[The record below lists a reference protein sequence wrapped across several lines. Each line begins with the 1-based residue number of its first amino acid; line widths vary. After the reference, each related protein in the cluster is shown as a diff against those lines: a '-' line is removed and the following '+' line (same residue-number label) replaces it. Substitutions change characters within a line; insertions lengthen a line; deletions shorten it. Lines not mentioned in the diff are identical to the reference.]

1 MQAFFYILSIFW
13 GLWVLF
19 QLYISLNIGIWNL
32 MAGLVGY
39 TTMSWMLFQGNLNE
53 FIAATVA
60 TWAASLLI
68 NYFTSKISA
77 FGQTVVQFA
86 FMLVVHLAAFGI
98 IDWVHQLAFP
108 TLTQ

>member
-19 QLYISLNIGIWNL
+19 SLYISLNIGIWNL

-39 TTMSWMLFQGNLNE
+39 SVMSWKLFEGDLNG
-53 FIAATVA
+53 FISATIGTFAV
-60 TWAASLLI
+60 TLLI
-68 NYFTSKISA
+68 NYFTNKLGT
-77 FGQTVVQFA
+77 FGQTIVQFA
-86 FMLVVHLAAFGI
+86 LTLVVHLAAFGI
-98 IDWVHQLAFP
+98 IDWFHQLAFP

>member
-19 QLYISLNIGIWNL
+19 SLYICLNIGIWNL

-39 TTMSWMLFQGNLNE
+39 SVMSWKLFEGDLNG
-53 FIAATVA
+53 FIAAVVA
-60 TWAASLLI
+60 AWAVTLLI
-68 NYFTSKISA
+68 NYFSNKTGT

-86 FMLVVHLAAFGI
+86 LMLIIHLTAFGI
-98 IDWVHQLAFP
+98 IDWAHQLAFP